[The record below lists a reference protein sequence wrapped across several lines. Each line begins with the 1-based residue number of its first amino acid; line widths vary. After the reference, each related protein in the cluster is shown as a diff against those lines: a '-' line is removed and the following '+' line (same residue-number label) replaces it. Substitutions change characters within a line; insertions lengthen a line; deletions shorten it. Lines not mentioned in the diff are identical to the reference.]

1 MTKAFWRLL
10 VSQAV
15 ANLADVFFRVVVI
28 ANIFILSGSVVAT
41 SMAPILI
48 GLSAFLAS
56 FLVPLVTRRIALN
69 KILLFTQGGKTLCF
83 ALLLLLISRCGT
95 ISLPLLYAF
104 IIIISLLD
112 GFAAP
117 VSHAIIPRYATD
129 LGKANAALSMS
140 EESVQLVGWGLG
152 GLLFVLLGLRTS
164 MVIILGLFV
173 IATAIM
179 AFMPLVE
186 TEEIESETSLDT
198 LLKGWVLVIKRPQ
211 LRFLI
216 QANLLEI
223 LANTVWVSSVILIF
237 VTDILHQTES
247 FWGYTNSAYSLGI
260 LLGGFIVFRL
270 SESFLNYKWQSMI
283 FSLLA
288 MAIVT
293 LCIIQVPKANY
304 FLIFSA
310 LIGFLSQLK
319 EISESV
325 LLQESVDENDLVNV
339 YSVFEVISTLAFSAF
354 VFLMSLVTDSFG
366 VLVSFWLA
374 VICLLVEAILV
385 FYNRSHIN

>member
-83 ALLLLLISRCGT
+83 ALLLLLISRCET
-95 ISLPLLYAF
+95 ILLPLLYAF
-104 IIIISLLD
+104 IIMISLLD

-152 GLLFVLLGLRTS
+152 GLLFVLLGLHTS
-164 MVIILGLFV
+164 MVIILVLFV

-186 TEEIESETSLDT
+186 TEEIESETSFDT
-198 LLKGWVLVIKRPQ
+198 LLKGWILVIKRPQ

-223 LANTVWVSSVILIF
+223 LANTIWVSSVILIF

-304 FLIFSA
+304 FLMFSA

-339 YSVFEVISTLAFSAF
+339 YSVFEVISTLAFSVF
-354 VFLMSLVTDSFG
+354 VFLMSLVTDYFG

-374 VICLLVEAILV
+374 AICLVVEAILV